1 MLNEDF
7 EKMYKGNLILRT
19 EKESEVN
26 MPEFEHNRRERLEA
40 VVKEITSSKESAR
53 KFLQETGIMD
63 ATGNLALMYR

>member
-1 MLNEDF
+1 
-7 EKMYKGNLILRT
+7 MYKGNLILRT